1 MRLTARFLLAVAL
14 VALASGP
21 LAHPALPSQAE
32 LRATKAAPATDPVD
46 INSASLDQLMKI
58 PSLPRT
64 WAARIIRFRPYR
76 AKNELL
82 DRGIVTS
89 EVYARIKDH
98 IIAHRAYN

>member
-1 MRLTARFLLAVAL
+1 
-14 VALASGP
+14 
-21 LAHPALPSQAE
+21 
-32 LRATKAAPATDPVD
+32 
-46 INSASLDQLMKI
+46 MKI

-64 WAARIIRFRPYR
+64 WAARIIRYRPYR

-98 IIAHRAYN
+98 IIAHRAHN